1 MNKKANNIS
10 RLHSGTVLALY
21 SPCFVFFNFFGG
33 ATMFTKV
40 SFEVACKVF
49 NGLNADYDLADNTIV
64 CCITHAG
71 NKSMFYSE
79 IRANGFIVWSY

>member
-1 MNKKANNIS
+1 
-10 RLHSGTVLALY
+10 
-21 SPCFVFFNFFGG
+21 
-33 ATMFTKV
+33 MFTKV